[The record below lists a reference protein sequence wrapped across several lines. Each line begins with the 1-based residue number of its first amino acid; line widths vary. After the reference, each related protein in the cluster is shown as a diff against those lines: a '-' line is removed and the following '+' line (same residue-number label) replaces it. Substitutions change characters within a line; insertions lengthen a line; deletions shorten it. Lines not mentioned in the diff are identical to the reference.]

1 MLEISRSTDR
11 QRVDMIINRKQNV
24 KFIRDNYLNQKEKDE
39 KKNADKMERLAKK
52 TMDAEIKKWG
62 GTQLRK
68 PPPTFCWFGMCTVK
82 NNKVKIKERGSSS

>member
-39 KKNADKMERLAKK
+39 KKNAEKMERQAKK
-52 TMDAEIKKWG
+52 AMDSGEVKKWG
-62 GTQLRK
+62 TIQ
-68 PPPTFCWFGMCTVK
+68 TTMCCWFGTVK
-82 NNKVKIKERGSSS
+82 NNKVKIKVRE